1 MTRRII
7 LAAAAAAISASA
19 VVVPGAIKTSA
30 AVKIPPACVEHQIGP
45 AHLEVGYCP
54 HG

>member
-1 MTRRII
+1 MGRRIV
-7 LAAAAAAISASA
+7 LAVAAAAIGASA

-30 AVKIPPACVEHQIGP
+30 ATKLPPVCVEHQVGP

-54 HG
+54 NG